1 MASDMAERVYALAK
15 AIPAGSVASYGQLA
29 ALSGHPRA
37 ARIVGQLMRRC
48 APSRGVPCHRVVLG
62 DGRSCPAGASCVL
75 RLQRALLAAEGVP
88 FLADG
93 RVDMAA
99 CRWQGPFEKEQKL

>member
-48 APSRGVPCHRVVLG
+48 APSRGVPCHRVVMG
-62 DGRSCPAGASCVL
+62 DGSLCPEDAFGVPG
-75 RLQRALLAAEGVP
+75 LQRALLAAEGVP

-99 CRWQGPFEKEQKL
+99 CRWQGPF

>member
-37 ARIVGQLMRRC
+37 ARIVGQLM
-48 APSRGVPCHRVVLG
+48 PCHRVVMG
-62 DGRSCPAGASCVL
+62 DGSLCPEDAFGVPG
-75 RLQRALLAAEGVP
+75 LQRALLAAEGVP